1 MKWLILLSRLL
12 CKPHEQAKWATAKF
26 LSLRLNEPFEL
37 ERAKPMTMQFK
48 EPTMKKSRLTLLSL
62 LTLLPFSASAE
73 TQWWK
78 PMSEISGGDTAWVMI
93 SAILVLFIT
102 IPRLALF
109 YGGMVRKKNVL
120 STMMHSFSVSALI
133 SILWVICG
141 YSLAFTEGNA
151 FIGGFDR
158 LFLQG
163 MGLILHK
170 KSQQLHLTP
179 RPFPKPFLCFSK

>member
-1 MKWLILLSRLL
+1 
-12 CKPHEQAKWATAKF
+12 
-26 LSLRLNEPFEL
+26 
-37 ERAKPMTMQFK
+37 
-48 EPTMKKSRLTLLSL
+48 MKKSRLTLLSL

-78 PMSEISGGDTAWVMI
+78 PMNEISGGDTAWVMI
-93 SAILVLFIT
+93 SAILVLFMT
-102 IPRLALF
+102 IPGLALF
-109 YGGMVRKKNVL
+109 YGGMVSKKNVL

-163 MGLILHK
+163 MGLDPAKEI
-170 KSQQLHLTP
+170 TTVAP
-179 RPFPKPFLCFSK
+179 NAPTIPKTVFMFFQMTFAIISVAIISGGIC